1 MTEYKIKATI
11 EASVAK
17 FKRQIDSAVKS
28 VQKYKRT
35 ADKTKDVELNANDK
49 NLQRAVRVAKKTL
62 DSFSNEKAKA
72 KLDAKIEE
80 LQQKVLEASFELNQL
95 DSKEVTPEVKLEKKK
110 LIKDIAET
118 EAKLSELEKKRV
130 NIDVNADNSK
140 FNRVLKVSKA
150 SLEALNRSKA
160 KAIIDVDNGVANSK
174 IKRTKE
180 ELKSIPNKTRSRLDV
195 DTGLSIPTIY
205 AFKKSLDALPN
216 KKTTK
221 VDVDA
226 NGLKKA
232 YAYIIKANDN
242 FQRQMGNLANMFRV
256 FGTVGS
262 NMVGGL
268 LTSSFSILIP
278 VIASVVPVVFALL
291 NAIKVLTGGV
301 LALGGAV
308 AIAGAGFVAFGA
320 MAISAIKMLNDGTL
334 QASSATN
341 EYKKALDGVKSAWT
355 DIIKQNQ
362 SAIFTTL
369 ANGLN
374 TVKTAMQ
381 SLQPFFSGI
390 SRGMEEASQSVL
402 KWAQNSGVA
411 SRFFN
416 MMNTTGVS
424 VFNKLLSAAGGFGDG
439 LVNVF
444 TQLAPLFQWS
454 ADWLDRLGQSF
465 SNWANSAAGENS
477 ITRFIEYTKTN
488 LPIIGNIFKNVFV
501 GINNLMNAFSGS
513 STGIFQSLEQM
524 TAKFREWS
532 EQVGQ
537 SQGFKDFVSYIQ
549 TNGPLIMQLIGNIAR
564 GLVAFATAMAPI
576 ASAVLRVAVAIT
588 GWIANLFEAHPATAQ
603 LVGVIITLVGAFRFL
618 IPIILAVS
626 NFMGGGLIGRIIALV
641 SKFGLL
647 RAGLTILKGAFML
660 LKGPLKIISVIFQLL
675 FGKIGLIR
683 NAITGLVTVF
693 GILGGPITIVI
704 GVIAALI
711 AIFVLLWN
719 KNEGFR
725 NFIINAWNA
734 IKTFMVNVWN
744 VLKAVA
750 SVVWNAILKAI
761 TTAVTNVYNFIMI
774 VWNQIVAYLQGLWNG
789 IIAIATTVW
798 NLLVTII
805 TTVFTTIMT
814 IVMTI
819 WTAIW
824 TFLSTIWNTI
834 ITIATTVWNL
844 LVTVITTVFTTIMTI
859 AMTIWN
865 AIWTFLQTLWNTIVS
880 VATTVWNAITT
891 AISTALQAAW
901 SFISN
906 IWNTIWS
913 FLSGILTTIWNKVVS
928 IFTQVVSTISDK
940 MSQAWNFIVTKGMQ
954 WVSTITS
961 TLINFV
967 NKVVQGFVNVV
978 NKVSQ
983 GMTNAVNKVKSF
995 VDDFVTAGADM
1006 IRGLMRGIGN
1016 MARDLAEKAASVAKG
1031 ALNAAKRALGIHS
1044 PSREFMDVGMYSMLG
1059 FVKGIDN
1066 HSSKVIRN
1074 VSNVADKVV
1083 DAFQPTLNAPDIS
1096 SITGN
1101 LSNLG
1106 GNINAQVQHTHS
1118 IETSPNMKTV
1128 KVELDINN
1136 DALTSIV
1143 NGRNAKRNSEY
1154 YL

>member
-17 FKRQIDSAVKS
+17 FKKQIDSAVKS
-28 VQKYKRT
+28 VQRFKRV
-35 ADKTKDVELNANDK
+35 ADQTKDVELNANDK
-49 NLQRAVRVAKKTL
+49 NLQKTIKVAKKSL
-62 DSFSNEKAKA
+62 DAFSNKQAKA
-72 KLDAKIEE
+72 KLDANIQD
-80 LQQKVLEASFELNQL
+80 LQQKVLESNFELDKLN
-95 DSKEVTPEVKLEKKK
+95 SKEASPEVKLQKQK
-110 LIKDIAET
+110 LTKDITEA

-180 ELKSIPNKTRSRLDV
+180 ELKSIPNKTRSRLEV

-221 VDVDA
+221 VDVDT

-390 SRGMEEASQSVL
+390 ARGMEEASQSVL

-465 SNWANSAAGENS
+465 SNWANSTAGENS

-618 IPIILAVS
+618 IAPILAVMD
-626 NFMGGGLIGRIIALV
+626 FLGPLAARLVALV
-641 SKFGLL
+641 TKFGWAKTGTLVL
-647 RAGLTILKGAFML
+647 SKAMTS
-660 LKGPLKIISVIFQLL
+660 LKGPIKLVTAIFQLL

-750 SVVWNAILKAI
+750 SVVWNAILTAI
-761 TTAVTNVYNFIMI
+761 TTAVSNVYNFIMI
-774 VWNQIVAYLQGLWNG
+774 IWNQIVAYLQGLWNG

-834 ITIATTVWNL
+834 ITIATTIWNL

-865 AIWTFLQTLWNTIVS
+865 AIWTFLQTLWNTIVT

-967 NKVVQGFVNVV
+967 NRVIQGFVNVV

-1118 IETSPNMKTV
+1118 IETSPNMKTI

>member
-17 FKRQIDSAVKS
+17 FKRQIDSAVKA

-35 ADKTKDVELNANDK
+35 ADKTKDVELSANDK
-49 NLQRAVRVAKKTL
+49 KLQKTIKVAKKTL
-62 DSFSNEKAKA
+62 DSFGNEKAKA
-72 KLDAKIEE
+72 KLDAKIED
-80 LQQKVLEASFELNQL
+80 LKQKVLEASFELNQL
-95 DSKEVTPEVKLEKKK
+95 DSKEVTPEVKLEKQK
-110 LIKDIAET
+110 LIKDIIET

-160 KAIIDVDNGVANSK
+160 KAVIDVDNSVANSK

-180 ELKSIPNKTRSRLDV
+180 ELKSIPNKTRSRLNV

-221 VDVDA
+221 VDVDT

-232 YAYIIKANDN
+232 YTYIIKANDN

-465 SNWANSAAGENS
+465 SKWANSAAGENS

-618 IPIILAVS
+618 IAPILAVMD
-626 NFMGGGLIGRIIALV
+626 FLGPLAARLV
-641 SKFGLL
+641 TLVTKFGWAKTGTLVL
-647 RAGLTILKGAFML
+647 SKAMAS
-660 LKGPLKIISVIFQLL
+660 LKGPIKLVTAIFQLL

-734 IKTFMVNVWN
+734 IKTFMVTVWN
-744 VLKAVA
+744 VLKTVA

-834 ITIATTVWNL
+834 ITIATTIWNL

-865 AIWTFLQTLWNTIVS
+865 AIWTFLQTLWNTIVT
-880 VATTVWNAITT
+880 VATKVWNAITT
-891 AISTALQAAW
+891 AISTALQVAW

-913 FLSGILTTIWNKVVS
+913 FLSSILTTIWNKVVS

-967 NKVVQGFVNVV
+967 NRVVQGFVNVV

-995 VDDFVTAGADM
+995 VDDFVSAGADM

-1128 KVELDINN
+1128 KVEFDVNN

>member
-28 VQKYKRT
+28 VQRFKRV
-35 ADKTKDVELNANDK
+35 ADQTKDVELNADDK
-49 NLQRAVRVAKKTL
+49 KLQKTIKVAKKSL
-62 DSFSNEKAKA
+62 DAFSNKKVKA
-72 KLDAKIEE
+72 KLDASIQD
-80 LQQKVLEASFELNQL
+80 LQQKVLESNFELDKLN
-95 DSKEVTPEVKLEKKK
+95 SKEVTPEIKLQKQK
-110 LIKDIAET
+110 LTKDIAEA

-130 NIDVNADNSK
+130 NIDINADNSK

-180 ELKSIPNKTRSRLDV
+180 ELKSIPNKTRSRLHV

-221 VDVDA
+221 VDVDT

-291 NAIKVLTGGV
+291 NAIKVLTGGA

-320 MAISAIKMLNDGTL
+320 MAISAIKMLSDGTL

-524 TAKFREWS
+524 TVKFREWS

-618 IPIILAVS
+618 IAPILAVMD
-626 NFMGGGLIGRIIALV
+626 FLGPLAARLVALV
-641 SKFGLL
+641 TKFGWAKTGTLVL
-647 RAGLTILKGAFML
+647 SKAMTS
-660 LKGPLKIISVIFQLL
+660 LKGPIKLVTAIFQLL

-734 IKTFMVNVWN
+734 IKTFMVTVWN
-744 VLKAVA
+744 VLKTVA

-774 VWNQIVAYLQGLWNG
+774 IWNQIVAYLQGLWNG

-834 ITIATTVWNL
+834 ITIATTIWNL

-865 AIWTFLQTLWNTIVS
+865 AIWTFLQTLWNTIVT
-880 VATTVWNAITT
+880 VATKVWNAITT

-967 NKVVQGFVNVV
+967 NRVVQGFVNVV

-995 VDDFVTAGADM
+995 VDDFVSAGADM

-1128 KVELDINN
+1128 KVEFDVNN

>member
-1 MTEYKIKATI
+1 
-11 EASVAK
+11 
-17 FKRQIDSAVKS
+17 
-28 VQKYKRT
+28 
-35 ADKTKDVELNANDK
+35 
-49 NLQRAVRVAKKTL
+49 
-62 DSFSNEKAKA
+62 
-72 KLDAKIEE
+72 
-80 LQQKVLEASFELNQL
+80 
-95 DSKEVTPEVKLEKKK
+95 
-110 LIKDIAET
+110 
-118 EAKLSELEKKRV
+118 
-130 NIDVNADNSK
+130 
-140 FNRVLKVSKA
+140 
-150 SLEALNRSKA
+150 
-160 KAIIDVDNGVANSK
+160 
-174 IKRTKE
+174 
-180 ELKSIPNKTRSRLDV
+180 
-195 DTGLSIPTIY
+195 
-205 AFKKSLDALPN
+205 
-216 KKTTK
+216 
-221 VDVDA
+221 
-226 NGLKKA
+226 
-232 YAYIIKANDN
+232 
-242 FQRQMGNLANMFRV
+242 
-256 FGTVGS
+256 
-262 NMVGGL
+262 
-268 LTSSFSILIP
+268 
-278 VIASVVPVVFALL
+278 
-291 NAIKVLTGGV
+291 GV

-320 MAISAIKMLNDGTL
+320 MAISAIKMLSDGTL

-402 KWAQNSGVA
+402 KWAENSSVA

-618 IPIILAVS
+618 IAPILAVMD
-626 NFMGGGLIGRIIALV
+626 FLGPLAARLVALV
-641 SKFGLL
+641 TKFGWAKTGTLVL
-647 RAGLTILKGAFML
+647 SKAMTS
-660 LKGPLKIISVIFQLL
+660 LKGPIKLVTAIFQLL

-734 IKTFMVNVWN
+734 IKTFMVTVWN
-744 VLKAVA
+744 VLKTVA

-761 TTAVTNVYNFIMI
+761 TTAVSNVYNFIMI
-774 VWNQIVAYLQGLWNG
+774 IWNQIVAYLQGLWNG

-834 ITIATTVWNL
+834 ITIATTIWNL

-880 VATTVWNAITT
+880 VATAVWNAITT

-967 NKVVQGFVNVV
+967 NRVIQGFVNVV
-978 NKVSQ
+978 NKVSE

-995 VDDFVTAGADM
+995 VDDFVSAGADM

-1101 LSNLG
+1101 LSNLV

>member
-28 VQKYKRT
+28 VQRFKRV
-35 ADKTKDVELNANDK
+35 ADQTKDVELNANDK
-49 NLQRAVRVAKKTL
+49 KLQKTIKVAKKSL
-62 DSFSNEKAKA
+62 DAFSNKNVKA
-72 KLDAKIEE
+72 KLDASIQD
-80 LQQKVLEASFELNQL
+80 LQQKVLESNFELDKLN
-95 DSKEVTPEVKLEKKK
+95 SKEVTPEVKLQKQK

-221 VDVDA
+221 VDVDT

-402 KWAQNSGVA
+402 KWAENSSVA

-618 IPIILAVS
+618 IAPILAVMD
-626 NFMGGGLIGRIIALV
+626 FLGPLAARLVALV
-641 SKFGLL
+641 TKFGWAKTGTLVL
-647 RAGLTILKGAFML
+647 SKAMTS
-660 LKGPLKIISVIFQLL
+660 LKGPIKLVTAIFQLL

-734 IKTFMVNVWN
+734 IKTFMVTVWN
-744 VLKAVA
+744 VLKTVA

-761 TTAVTNVYNFIMI
+761 TTAVSNVYNFIMI
-774 VWNQIVAYLQGLWNG
+774 IWNQIVAYLQGLWNG

-834 ITIATTVWNL
+834 ITIATTIWNL

-880 VATTVWNAITT
+880 VATAVWNAITT

-967 NKVVQGFVNVV
+967 NRVIQGFVNVV
-978 NKVSQ
+978 NKVSE

-995 VDDFVTAGADM
+995 VDDFVSAGADM

-1101 LSNLG
+1101 LSNLV

>member
-28 VQKYKRT
+28 VQRFKRV
-35 ADKTKDVELNANDK
+35 ADQTKDVELNADDK
-49 NLQRAVRVAKKTL
+49 KLQKTIKVAKKSL
-62 DSFSNEKAKA
+62 DAFSNKNVKA
-72 KLDAKIEE
+72 KLDASIQD
-80 LQQKVLEASFELNQL
+80 LQQKILESNFELDKLNSKEAS
-95 DSKEVTPEVKLEKKK
+95 PEVKLQKQK
-110 LIKDIAET
+110 LTKDIAEA
-118 EAKLSELEKKRV
+118 ENKLSELEKKRV

-160 KAIIDVDNGVANSK
+160 KAILDVDNSVANSK

-195 DTGLSIPTIY
+195 DTRLSIPTIY

-221 VDVDA
+221 VDVDT

-341 EYKKALDGVKSAWT
+341 EYKKALDGLKSAWT

-369 ANGLN
+369 ANSLN

-488 LPIIGNIFKNVFV
+488 LPIIGNIFKNVFA

-618 IPIILAVS
+618 IAPILAVMD
-626 NFMGGGLIGRIIALV
+626 FLGPLAARLVALV
-641 SKFGLL
+641 TKFGWAKTGTLVL
-647 RAGLTILKGAFML
+647 SKAMTS
-660 LKGPLKIISVIFQLL
+660 LKGPIKLVTAIFQLL

-734 IKTFMVNVWN
+734 IKTFMVTVWN
-744 VLKAVA
+744 VLKTVA

-761 TTAVTNVYNFIMI
+761 TTVVTNVYNFIMI

-834 ITIATTVWNL
+834 ITIATTIWNL

-865 AIWTFLQTLWNTIVS
+865 AIWTFLQTLWNTIVT
-880 VATTVWNAITT
+880 VATKVWNAITT
-891 AISTALQAAW
+891 TISTALQAAW

-928 IFTQVVSTISDK
+928 IFTQIVSTISDK

-967 NKVVQGFVNVV
+967 NRVVQGFVNVV

-995 VDDFVTAGADM
+995 VDDFVSAGADM

-1128 KVELDINN
+1128 KVEFDVNN

>member
-28 VQKYKRT
+28 VQRFKRV
-35 ADKTKDVELNANDK
+35 ADQTKDVELNADDK
-49 NLQRAVRVAKKTL
+49 KLQKTIKVAKKSL
-62 DSFSNEKAKA
+62 DAFSNKKVKA
-72 KLDAKIEE
+72 KLDASIQD
-80 LQQKVLEASFELNQL
+80 LQQKVLESNFELDKLNT
-95 DSKEVTPEVKLEKKK
+95 KEVTPEIKLQKQK
-110 LIKDIAET
+110 LTKDIAEA

-130 NIDVNADNSK
+130 NIDINADNSK

-221 VDVDA
+221 VDVDT

-320 MAISAIKMLNDGTL
+320 MAISAIKMLSDGTL

-390 SRGMEEASQSVL
+390 SRGMEDASQSVL

-424 VFNKLLSAAGGFGDG
+424 VFNKLLSAAGSFGDG

-477 ITRFIEYTKTN
+477 ITRFIEYTKIN

-532 EQVGQ
+532 EQLGQ

-618 IPIILAVS
+618 IAPILAVMD
-626 NFMGGGLIGRIIALV
+626 FLGPLAARLV
-641 SKFGLL
+641 TLVTKFGWAKTGTLVL
-647 RAGLTILKGAFML
+647 SKAMAS
-660 LKGPLKIISVIFQLL
+660 LKGPIKLVTAIFRLL

-734 IKTFMVNVWN
+734 IKTFMVTVWN
-744 VLKAVA
+744 VLKTVA

-761 TTAVTNVYNFIMI
+761 TTAVSNVYNFIMI
-774 VWNQIVAYLQGLWNG
+774 IWNQIVAYLQGLWNG

-834 ITIATTVWNL
+834 ITIATTIWNL

-865 AIWTFLQTLWNTIVS
+865 AIWTFLQTLWNTIVT
-880 VATTVWNAITT
+880 VATKVWNAITT

-913 FLSGILTTIWNKVVS
+913 FLSSILTTIWNKVVS

-967 NKVVQGFVNVV
+967 NRVVQGFVNVV

-995 VDDFVTAGADM
+995 VDDFVSAGADM

-1128 KVELDINN
+1128 KVEFDVNN

>member
-28 VQKYKRT
+28 VQRFKRV
-35 ADKTKDVELNANDK
+35 ADQTKDVELNANDK
-49 NLQRAVRVAKKTL
+49 KLQKTIKVAKKSL
-62 DSFSNEKAKA
+62 DAFSNKKVKA
-72 KLDAKIEE
+72 KLDASIQD
-80 LQQKVLEASFELNQL
+80 LQQKVLESNFELDKLN
-95 DSKEVTPEVKLEKKK
+95 SKEVTPEIKLQKQK
-110 LIKDIAET
+110 LTKDIAEA

-195 DTGLSIPTIY
+195 DTRLSIPTIY

-221 VDVDA
+221 VDVDT

-362 SAIFTTL
+362 SAIFTAL

-402 KWAQNSGVA
+402 KWAENSSVA

-488 LPIIGNIFKNVFV
+488 LPIIGNIFKNVFA

-618 IPIILAVS
+618 IAPILAVMD
-626 NFMGGGLIGRIIALV
+626 FLGPLAARLVALV
-641 SKFGLL
+641 TKFGWAKTGTLVL
-647 RAGLTILKGAFML
+647 SKAMTS
-660 LKGPLKIISVIFQLL
+660 LKGPIKLVTAIFQLL

-750 SVVWNAILKAI
+750 SVVWNAILTAI
-761 TTAVTNVYNFIMI
+761 TTAVSNVYNFIMI

-824 TFLSTIWNTI
+824 TFL
-834 ITIATTVWNL
+834 
-844 LVTVITTVFTTIMTI
+844 
-859 AMTIWN
+859 
-865 AIWTFLQTLWNTIVS
+865 QTLWNTIVT
-880 VATTVWNAITT
+880 VATKVWNAITT
-891 AISTALQAAW
+891 TISTALQAAW

-967 NKVVQGFVNVV
+967 NRVVQGFVNVV

-995 VDDFVTAGADM
+995 VDDFVSAGADM

-1106 GNINAQVQHTHS
+1106 GNINVQVQHTHS

-1128 KVELDINN
+1128 KVEFDVNN

>member
-17 FKRQIDSAVKS
+17 FKKQIDSAVKS
-28 VQKYKRT
+28 VQKFKRV
-35 ADKTKDVELNANDK
+35 ADQTKDVELNANDK
-49 NLQRAVRVAKKTL
+49 KLQKTIKVAKKSL
-62 DSFSNEKAKA
+62 DAFSNKNVKA
-72 KLDAKIEE
+72 KLDASIQD
-80 LQQKVLEASFELNQL
+80 LQQKVLESNFELDKLN
-95 DSKEVTPEVKLEKKK
+95 SKEVTPEVKLQKQK
-110 LIKDIAET
+110 LTKDIAEA

-140 FNRVLKVSKA
+140 FNRVLKVSKS
-150 SLEALNRSKA
+150 SLEAFNRSKA
-160 KAIIDVDNGVANSK
+160 KAVIDVDNGVANSK

-221 VDVDA
+221 VDVDT

-465 SNWANSAAGENS
+465 SNWANSTAGENS

-488 LPIIGNIFKNVFV
+488 LPIIGNVFKNVFA

-618 IPIILAVS
+618 IAPILAVMD
-626 NFMGGGLIGRIIALV
+626 FLGPLAARLVALV
-641 SKFGLL
+641 TKFGWAKTGTLVL
-647 RAGLTILKGAFML
+647 SKAMTS
-660 LKGPLKIISVIFQLL
+660 LKGPIKLVTAIFQLL

-750 SVVWNAILKAI
+750 SVVWNAILTAI
-761 TTAVTNVYNFIMI
+761 TTAVSNVYNFIMI
-774 VWNQIVAYLQGLWNG
+774 IWNQIVAYLQGLWNG

-834 ITIATTVWNL
+834 ITIATTIWNL

-865 AIWTFLQTLWNTIVS
+865 AIWTFLQTLWNTIVT

>member
-17 FKRQIDSAVKS
+17 FKKQIDSAVKS
-28 VQKYKRT
+28 VQKFKRV
-35 ADKTKDVELNANDK
+35 ADQTKDVELNANDK
-49 NLQRAVRVAKKTL
+49 KLQKTIKVAKKSL
-62 DSFSNEKAKA
+62 DAFSNKKVKA
-72 KLDAKIEE
+72 KLDASIQD
-80 LQQKVLEASFELNQL
+80 LQQKVLESNFELDKLN
-95 DSKEVTPEVKLEKKK
+95 SKEVTPEIKLQKQK
-110 LIKDIAET
+110 LTKDIAEA

-130 NIDVNADNSK
+130 NIDINADNSK

-221 VDVDA
+221 VDVDT

-402 KWAQNSGVA
+402 KWAENSSVA

-618 IPIILAVS
+618 IAPILAVMD
-626 NFMGGGLIGRIIALV
+626 FLGPLAARLVALV
-641 SKFGLL
+641 TRFGWAKTGTLVLSK
-647 RAGLTILKGAFML
+647 AMTS
-660 LKGPLKIISVIFQLL
+660 LKGPIKLVTAIFQLL

-734 IKTFMVNVWN
+734 IKTFMVTVWN
-744 VLKAVA
+744 VLKTVA

-761 TTAVTNVYNFIMI
+761 TTAVSNVYNFIMI
-774 VWNQIVAYLQGLWNG
+774 IWNQIVAYLQGLWNG

-834 ITIATTVWNL
+834 ITIATTIWNL

-865 AIWTFLQTLWNTIVS
+865 AIWTFLQTLWNTIVT
-880 VATTVWNAITT
+880 VATKVWNAITT
-891 AISTALQAAW
+891 TISTALQAAW

-967 NKVVQGFVNVV
+967 NRVIQGFVNVV

-995 VDDFVTAGADM
+995 VDDFVSAGADM

-1059 FVKGIDN
+1059 FVKCIDN

-1128 KVELDINN
+1128 KVEFDVNN

>member
-28 VQKYKRT
+28 VQRFKRV
-35 ADKTKDVELNANDK
+35 ADQTKDVELNANDK
-49 NLQRAVRVAKKTL
+49 KLQKTIKVAKKSL
-62 DSFSNEKAKA
+62 DAFSNKNVKA
-72 KLDAKIEE
+72 KLDASIQD
-80 LQQKVLEASFELNQL
+80 LQQKVLESNFELDKLN
-95 DSKEVTPEVKLEKKK
+95 SKEVTPEVKLQKQK

-180 ELKSIPNKTRSRLDV
+180 ELKSIPNKTRSRLDI

-221 VDVDA
+221 VDVDT

-416 MMNTTGVS
+416 MINTTGVS

-549 TNGPLIMQLIGNIAR
+549 TNGPLIMQLIGNIVR
-564 GLVAFATAMAPI
+564 GLVAFTTAMAPI

-618 IPIILAVS
+618 IAPILAVMD
-626 NFMGGGLIGRIIALV
+626 FLGPLAARLVALV
-641 SKFGLL
+641 TKFGWAKTGTLVL
-647 RAGLTILKGAFML
+647 SKAMTS
-660 LKGPLKIISVIFQLL
+660 LKGPIKLVTAIFQLL

-734 IKTFMVNVWN
+734 IKTFMVTVWN
-744 VLKAVA
+744 VLKTVA

-834 ITIATTVWNL
+834 ITIATTIWNL

-865 AIWTFLQTLWNTIVS
+865 AIWTFLQTLWNTIVT
-880 VATTVWNAITT
+880 VATKVWNAITT

-967 NKVVQGFVNVV
+967 NRVVQGFVNVV

-995 VDDFVTAGADM
+995 VDDFVSAGADM

-1128 KVELDINN
+1128 KVEFDVNN

>member
-17 FKRQIDSAVKS
+17 FKRQIDSAVKA

-35 ADKTKDVELNANDK
+35 ADKTKDVELSANDK
-49 NLQRAVRVAKKTL
+49 KLQKTIKVAKKSL
-62 DSFSNEKAKA
+62 DAFSNKNVKA
-72 KLDAKIEE
+72 KLDASIQD
-80 LQQKVLEASFELNQL
+80 LQQKVLESNFELDKLN
-95 DSKEVTPEVKLEKKK
+95 SKEVTPEIKLQKQK
-110 LIKDIAET
+110 LTKDIAEA

-160 KAIIDVDNGVANSK
+160 KVIIDVDNGVANSK

-221 VDVDA
+221 VDVDT

-334 QASSATN
+334 QATSATN

-362 SAIFTTL
+362 SEIFTSL

-374 TVKTAMQ
+374 TIKTAMQ
-381 SLQPFFSGI
+381 KLEPFFGGI
-390 SRGMEEASQSVL
+390 SKGMEEASQSVL

-411 SRFFN
+411 SRFFD

-465 SNWANSAAGENS
+465 SKWADSASGQNS

-488 LPIIGNIFKNVFV
+488 LPIIGNIFKNVFS

-513 STGIFQSLEQM
+513 STGFFQSLEQM
-524 TAKFREWS
+524 TTKFKEWS
-532 EQVGQ
+532 ESVGQ

-549 TNGPLIMQLIGNIAR
+549 TNGPLIMDLIGNIIR
-564 GLVAFATAMAPI
+564 GLVAFGTAMAPI

-603 LVGVIITLVGAFRFL
+603 LVGSIITLVGAFRFL
-618 IPIILAVS
+618 IAPILAVMD
-626 NFMGGGLIGRIIALV
+626 FLGPLAARLVALV
-641 SKFGLL
+641 TKFGWAKTGTLVL
-647 RAGLTILKGAFML
+647 SKAMTS
-660 LKGPLKIISVIFQLL
+660 LKGPIKLVTAIFQLL

-750 SVVWNAILKAI
+750 SVVWSAILKAI
-761 TTAVTNVYNFIMI
+761 TTAVSNVYNFIMI
-774 VWNQIVAYLQGLWNG
+774 IWNQIVAYLQGLWNG

-834 ITIATTVWNL
+834 ITIATTIWNL

-983 GMTNAVNKVKSF
+983 GMTNAVNKIKSF
-995 VDDFVTAGADM
+995 IGDFVSAGADM
-1006 IRGLMRGIGN
+1006 IRGLIRGIGQ
-1016 MARDLAEKAASVAKG
+1016 MAGQLVDAAKNVAKK
-1031 ALNAAKRALGIHS
+1031 ALDAAKSALGIHS

>member
-17 FKRQIDSAVKS
+17 FKKQIDSAVKS
-28 VQKYKRT
+28 VQKFKRV
-35 ADKTKDVELNANDK
+35 ADQTKDVELNANDK
-49 NLQRAVRVAKKTL
+49 KLQKTIKFAKKSL
-62 DSFSNEKAKA
+62 DAFSNKKVKA
-72 KLDAKIEE
+72 KLDASIQD
-80 LQQKVLEASFELNQL
+80 LQQKVLESNFELDKLN
-95 DSKEVTPEVKLEKKK
+95 SKEVTPEIKLQKQK
-110 LIKDIAET
+110 LTKDIAEA

-130 NIDVNADNSK
+130 NIDINADNSK

-221 VDVDA
+221 VDVDT

-402 KWAQNSGVA
+402 KWAENSSVA

-618 IPIILAVS
+618 IAPILAVMD
-626 NFMGGGLIGRIIALV
+626 FLGPLAARLVALV
-641 SKFGLL
+641 TRFGWAKTGTLVLSK
-647 RAGLTILKGAFML
+647 AMTS
-660 LKGPLKIISVIFQLL
+660 LKGPIKLVTAIFQLL

-734 IKTFMVNVWN
+734 IKTFMVTVWN
-744 VLKAVA
+744 VLKTVA

-761 TTAVTNVYNFIMI
+761 TTAVSNVYNFIMI
-774 VWNQIVAYLQGLWNG
+774 IWNQIVAYLQGLWNG

-834 ITIATTVWNL
+834 ITIATTIWNL

-865 AIWTFLQTLWNTIVS
+865 AIWTFLQTLWNTIVT
-880 VATTVWNAITT
+880 VATKVWNAITT
-891 AISTALQAAW
+891 TISTALQAAW

-967 NKVVQGFVNVV
+967 NRVIQGFVNVV

-995 VDDFVTAGADM
+995 VDDFVSAGADM

-1128 KVELDINN
+1128 KVEFDVNN

>member
-1 MTEYKIKATI
+1 MQR
-11 EASVAK
+11 
-17 FKRQIDSAVKS
+17 FKRV
-28 VQKYKRT
+28 
-35 ADKTKDVELNANDK
+35 ADQTKDVELNADDK
-49 NLQRAVRVAKKTL
+49 KLQKTIKVAKKSL
-62 DSFSNEKAKA
+62 DAFSNKKVKA
-72 KLDAKIEE
+72 KLDASIQD
-80 LQQKVLEASFELNQL
+80 LQQKVLESNFELDKLN
-95 DSKEVTPEVKLEKKK
+95 SKEVTPEIKLQKQK
-110 LIKDIAET
+110 LTKDIAEA

-130 NIDVNADNSK
+130 NIDINADNSK

-160 KAIIDVDNGVANSK
+160 KAILDVDNSVANSK

-195 DTGLSIPTIY
+195 DTRLSIPTIY

-221 VDVDA
+221 VDVDT

-402 KWAQNSGVA
+402 KWAENSSVA

-488 LPIIGNIFKNVFV
+488 LPIIGNIFKNVFA

-618 IPIILAVS
+618 IAPILAVMD
-626 NFMGGGLIGRIIALV
+626 FLGPLAARLVALV
-641 SKFGLL
+641 TKFGWAKTGTLVL
-647 RAGLTILKGAFML
+647 SKAMTS
-660 LKGPLKIISVIFQLL
+660 LKGPIKLVTAIFQLL

-750 SVVWNAILKAI
+750 SVVWNAILTAI
-761 TTAVTNVYNFIMI
+761 TTAVSNVYNFIMI

-834 ITIATTVWNL
+834 ITIATTIWNL

-865 AIWTFLQTLWNTIVS
+865 AIWTFLQTLWNTIVT
-880 VATTVWNAITT
+880 VATKVWNAITT
-891 AISTALQAAW
+891 TISTALQAAW

-967 NKVVQGFVNVV
+967 NRVIQGFVNVV

-995 VDDFVTAGADM
+995 VDDFVSAGADM

-1128 KVELDINN
+1128 KVEFDVNN

>member
-28 VQKYKRT
+28 VQRFKRV
-35 ADKTKDVELNANDK
+35 ADQTKDVELNADDK
-49 NLQRAVRVAKKTL
+49 KLQKTIKVAKKSL
-62 DSFSNEKAKA
+62 DAFSNKKVKA
-72 KLDAKIEE
+72 KLDASIQD
-80 LQQKVLEASFELNQL
+80 LQQKVLESNFELDKLN
-95 DSKEVTPEVKLEKKK
+95 SKEVTPEIKLQKQK
-110 LIKDIAET
+110 LTKDIAEA

-130 NIDVNADNSK
+130 NIDINADNSK

-221 VDVDA
+221 VDVDT

-402 KWAQNSGVA
+402 KWAENSSVA

-424 VFNKLLSAAGGFGDG
+424 VFNKLLSAAGDFGDG

-618 IPIILAVS
+618 IAPILAVMD
-626 NFMGGGLIGRIIALV
+626 FLGPLAARLVALV
-641 SKFGLL
+641 TKFGWAKTGTLVL
-647 RAGLTILKGAFML
+647 SKAMTS
-660 LKGPLKIISVIFQLL
+660 LKGPIKLVTAIFQLL

-734 IKTFMVNVWN
+734 IKTFMVTVWN
-744 VLKAVA
+744 VLKTVA

-761 TTAVTNVYNFIMI
+761 TTAVSNVYNFIMI
-774 VWNQIVAYLQGLWNG
+774 IWNQIVAYLQGLWNG

-834 ITIATTVWNL
+834 ITIATTIWNL

-880 VATTVWNAITT
+880 VATAVWNAITT

-967 NKVVQGFVNVV
+967 NRVIQGFVNVV
-978 NKVSQ
+978 NKVSE

-995 VDDFVTAGADM
+995 VDDFVSAGADM

-1031 ALNAAKRALGIHS
+1031 ALNAAKRTLGIHS

-1101 LSNLG
+1101 LSNLV

>member
-1 MTEYKIKATI
+1 NFELDKLNSK
-11 EASVAK
+11 EAS
-17 FKRQIDSAVKS
+17 
-28 VQKYKRT
+28 
-35 ADKTKDVELNANDK
+35 
-49 NLQRAVRVAKKTL
+49 
-62 DSFSNEKAKA
+62 
-72 KLDAKIEE
+72 
-80 LQQKVLEASFELNQL
+80 
-95 DSKEVTPEVKLEKKK
+95 PEVKLQKQK
-110 LIKDIAET
+110 LTKDIAEA
-118 EAKLSELEKKRV
+118 EVKLSELEKKRIS
-130 NIDVNADNSK
+130 IDVNADNSK

-221 VDVDA
+221 VDVDT

-320 MAISAIKMLNDGTL
+320 MAISAIKMLSDGTL

-390 SRGMEEASQSVL
+390 SRGMEEASQSVF

-618 IPIILAVS
+618 IAPILAVMD
-626 NFMGGGLIGRIIALV
+626 FLGPLAARLVALV
-641 SKFGLL
+641 TKFGWAKTGTLVL
-647 RAGLTILKGAFML
+647 SKAMTS
-660 LKGPLKIISVIFQLL
+660 LKGPIKLVTAIFQLL

-734 IKTFMVNVWN
+734 IKTFMVTVWN
-744 VLKAVA
+744 VLKTVA

-761 TTAVTNVYNFIMI
+761 TTAVSNVYNFIMI
-774 VWNQIVAYLQGLWNG
+774 IWNQIVAYLQGLWNG

-834 ITIATTVWNL
+834 ITIATTIWNL

-865 AIWTFLQTLWNTIVS
+865 AIWTFLQTLWNTIVT
-880 VATTVWNAITT
+880 VATKVWNAITT

-967 NKVVQGFVNVV
+967 NRVIQGFVNVV
-978 NKVSQ
+978 NKVSE

-995 VDDFVTAGADM
+995 VDDFVSAGADM

-1066 HSSKVIRN
+1066 HSSKV
-1074 VSNVADKVV
+1074 
-1083 DAFQPTLNAPDIS
+1083 
-1096 SITGN
+1096 
-1101 LSNLG
+1101 
-1106 GNINAQVQHTHS
+1106 
-1118 IETSPNMKTV
+1118 
-1128 KVELDINN
+1128 
-1136 DALTSIV
+1136 
-1143 NGRNAKRNSEY
+1143 
-1154 YL
+1154 

>member
-28 VQKYKRT
+28 VQRFKRV
-35 ADKTKDVELNANDK
+35 ADQTKDVELNADDK
-49 NLQRAVRVAKKTL
+49 KLQKTIKVAKKSL
-62 DSFSNEKAKA
+62 DAFSNKKVKA
-72 KLDAKIEE
+72 KLDASIQD
-80 LQQKVLEASFELNQL
+80 LQQKVLESNFELDKLN
-95 DSKEVTPEVKLEKKK
+95 SKEVTPEIKLQKQK
-110 LIKDIAET
+110 LTKDIAEA

-130 NIDVNADNSK
+130 NIDINADNSK

-221 VDVDA
+221 VDVDT

-524 TAKFREWS
+524 TVKFREWS

-618 IPIILAVS
+618 IAPILAVMD
-626 NFMGGGLIGRIIALV
+626 FLGPLAARLVALV
-641 SKFGLL
+641 TKFGWAKTGTLVL
-647 RAGLTILKGAFML
+647 SKAMTS
-660 LKGPLKIISVIFQLL
+660 LKGPIKLVTAIFQLL

-734 IKTFMVNVWN
+734 IKTFMVTVWN
-744 VLKAVA
+744 VLKTVA

-774 VWNQIVAYLQGLWNG
+774 IWNQIVAYLQGLWNG

-834 ITIATTVWNL
+834 ITIATTIWNL

-865 AIWTFLQTLWNTIVS
+865 AIWTFLQTLWNTIVT
-880 VATTVWNAITT
+880 VATKVWNAITT

-913 FLSGILTTIWNKVVS
+913 FLSSILTTIWNKVVS

-967 NKVVQGFVNVV
+967 NRVVQGFVNVV

-995 VDDFVTAGADM
+995 VDDFVSAGADM

-1128 KVELDINN
+1128 KVEFDVNN

>member
-1 MTEYKIKATI
+1 
-11 EASVAK
+11 
-17 FKRQIDSAVKS
+17 
-28 VQKYKRT
+28 
-35 ADKTKDVELNANDK
+35 
-49 NLQRAVRVAKKTL
+49 
-62 DSFSNEKAKA
+62 
-72 KLDAKIEE
+72 
-80 LQQKVLEASFELNQL
+80 
-95 DSKEVTPEVKLEKKK
+95 
-110 LIKDIAET
+110 
-118 EAKLSELEKKRV
+118 
-130 NIDVNADNSK
+130 
-140 FNRVLKVSKA
+140 
-150 SLEALNRSKA
+150 
-160 KAIIDVDNGVANSK
+160 
-174 IKRTKE
+174 
-180 ELKSIPNKTRSRLDV
+180 
-195 DTGLSIPTIY
+195 
-205 AFKKSLDALPN
+205 
-216 KKTTK
+216 
-221 VDVDA
+221 
-226 NGLKKA
+226 
-232 YAYIIKANDN
+232 
-242 FQRQMGNLANMFRV
+242 
-256 FGTVGS
+256 
-262 NMVGGL
+262 
-268 LTSSFSILIP
+268 
-278 VIASVVPVVFALL
+278 
-291 NAIKVLTGGV
+291 
-301 LALGGAV
+301 
-308 AIAGAGFVAFGA
+308 
-320 MAISAIKMLNDGTL
+320 
-334 QASSATN
+334 
-341 EYKKALDGVKSAWT
+341 
-355 DIIKQNQ
+355 
-362 SAIFTTL
+362 
-369 ANGLN
+369 
-374 TVKTAMQ
+374 
-381 SLQPFFSGI
+381 
-390 SRGMEEASQSVL
+390 
-402 KWAQNSGVA
+402 
-411 SRFFN
+411 FFN

-618 IPIILAVS
+618 IAPILAVMD
-626 NFMGGGLIGRIIALV
+626 FLGPLAARLVALV
-641 SKFGLL
+641 TKFGWAKTGTLVL
-647 RAGLTILKGAFML
+647 SKAMTS
-660 LKGPLKIISVIFQLL
+660 LKGPIKLVTAIFQLL

-734 IKTFMVNVWN
+734 IKTFMVTVWN
-744 VLKAVA
+744 VLKTVA

-761 TTAVTNVYNFIMI
+761 TTAVSNVYNFIMI
-774 VWNQIVAYLQGLWNG
+774 IWNQIVAYLQGLWNG

-834 ITIATTVWNL
+834 ITIATTIWNL

-880 VATTVWNAITT
+880 VATAVWNAITT

-967 NKVVQGFVNVV
+967 NRVIQGFVNVV
-978 NKVSQ
+978 NKVSE

-995 VDDFVTAGADM
+995 VDDFVSAGADM

-1101 LSNLG
+1101 LSNLV

>member
-28 VQKYKRT
+28 VQRFKRV
-35 ADKTKDVELNANDK
+35 ADQTKDVELNANDK
-49 NLQRAVRVAKKTL
+49 KLQKTIKVAKKSL
-62 DSFSNEKAKA
+62 DAFSNKNVKA
-72 KLDAKIEE
+72 KLDASIQD
-80 LQQKVLEASFELNQL
+80 LQQKILESNFELDKLNSKEAS
-95 DSKEVTPEVKLEKKK
+95 PEVKLQKQK
-110 LIKDIAET
+110 LTKDIAEA
-118 EAKLSELEKKRV
+118 ENKLSELEKKRV

-160 KAIIDVDNGVANSK
+160 KAILDVDNSVANSK

-195 DTGLSIPTIY
+195 DTRLSIPTIY

-221 VDVDA
+221 VDVDT
-226 NGLKKA
+226 NGLKKV

-402 KWAQNSGVA
+402 KWAENSSVA

-488 LPIIGNIFKNVFV
+488 LPIIGNIFKNVFA

-618 IPIILAVS
+618 IAPILAVMD
-626 NFMGGGLIGRIIALV
+626 FLGPLAARLVALV
-641 SKFGLL
+641 TKFGWAKTGTLVL
-647 RAGLTILKGAFML
+647 SKAMTS
-660 LKGPLKIISVIFQLL
+660 LKGPIKLVTAIFQLL

-774 VWNQIVAYLQGLWNG
+774 VWNQIAAYLQGLWNG

-834 ITIATTVWNL
+834 ITIATTIWNL

-865 AIWTFLQTLWNTIVS
+865 AIWTFLQTLWNTIVT
-880 VATTVWNAITT
+880 VATKVWNAITT
-891 AISTALQAAW
+891 TISTALQAAW

-967 NKVVQGFVNVV
+967 NRVVQGFVNVV

-995 VDDFVTAGADM
+995 VDDFVSAGADM

-1128 KVELDINN
+1128 KIEFDVNN

>member
-17 FKRQIDSAVKS
+17 FKKQIDSAVKS
-28 VQKYKRT
+28 VQKFKRV
-35 ADKTKDVELNANDK
+35 ADQTKDVELNADDK
-49 NLQRAVRVAKKTL
+49 KLQKTIKVAKKSL
-62 DSFSNEKAKA
+62 DAFSNKKVKA
-72 KLDAKIEE
+72 KLDASIQD
-80 LQQKVLEASFELNQL
+80 LQQKVLESNFELDKLN
-95 DSKEVTPEVKLEKKK
+95 SKEVTPEIKLQKQK
-110 LIKDIAET
+110 LTKDIAEA

-130 NIDVNADNSK
+130 NIDINADNSK

-160 KAIIDVDNGVANSK
+160 KAILDVDNSVANSK

-195 DTGLSIPTIY
+195 DTRLSIPTIY

-221 VDVDA
+221 VDVDT

-402 KWAQNSGVA
+402 KWAENSSVA

-488 LPIIGNIFKNVFV
+488 LPIIGNIFKNVFA

-618 IPIILAVS
+618 IAPILAVMD
-626 NFMGGGLIGRIIALV
+626 FLGPLAARLVALV
-641 SKFGLL
+641 TKFGWAKTGTLVL
-647 RAGLTILKGAFML
+647 SKAMTS
-660 LKGPLKIISVIFQLL
+660 LKGPIKLVTAIFQLL

-750 SVVWNAILKAI
+750 SVVWNAILTAI
-761 TTAVTNVYNFIMI
+761 TTAVSNVYNFIMI

-834 ITIATTVWNL
+834 ITIATTIWNL

-865 AIWTFLQTLWNTIVS
+865 AIWTFLQTLWNTIVT
-880 VATTVWNAITT
+880 VATKVWNAITT
-891 AISTALQAAW
+891 TISTALQAAW

-967 NKVVQGFVNVV
+967 NRVIQGFVNVV

-995 VDDFVTAGADM
+995 VDDFVSAGADM

-1128 KVELDINN
+1128 KVEFDVNN

>member
-28 VQKYKRT
+28 VQRFKRV
-35 ADKTKDVELNANDK
+35 ADQTKDVELNADDK
-49 NLQRAVRVAKKTL
+49 KLQKTIKVAKKSL
-62 DSFSNEKAKA
+62 DAFSNKKVKA
-72 KLDAKIEE
+72 KLDASIQD
-80 LQQKVLEASFELNQL
+80 LQQKVLESNFELDKLN
-95 DSKEVTPEVKLEKKK
+95 SKEVTPEIKLQKQK
-110 LIKDIAET
+110 LTKDIAEA

-130 NIDVNADNSK
+130 NIDINADNSK

-160 KAIIDVDNGVANSK
+160 KAILDVDNSVANSK

-195 DTGLSIPTIY
+195 DTRLSIPTIY

-221 VDVDA
+221 VDVDT

-320 MAISAIKMLNDGTL
+320 MAISAIKMLSDGTL

-488 LPIIGNIFKNVFV
+488 LPIIGNIFKNVFA

-618 IPIILAVS
+618 IAPILAVMD
-626 NFMGGGLIGRIIALV
+626 FLGPLAARLVALV
-641 SKFGLL
+641 TKFGWAKTGTLVL
-647 RAGLTILKGAFML
+647 SKAMTS
-660 LKGPLKIISVIFQLL
+660 LKGPIKLVTAIFQLL

-750 SVVWNAILKAI
+750 SVVWNAILTAI
-761 TTAVTNVYNFIMI
+761 TTAVSNVYNFIMI

-824 TFLSTIWNTI
+824 TFL
-834 ITIATTVWNL
+834 
-844 LVTVITTVFTTIMTI
+844 
-859 AMTIWN
+859 
-865 AIWTFLQTLWNTIVS
+865 QTLWNTIVT
-880 VATTVWNAITT
+880 VATKVWNAITT

-967 NKVVQGFVNVV
+967 NRVIQGFVNVV

-983 GMTNAVNKVKSF
+983 GMTNAVNKIKSF
-995 VDDFVTAGADM
+995 IGDFVSAGADM
-1006 IRGLMRGIGN
+1006 IRGLIRGIGQ
-1016 MARDLAEKAASVAKG
+1016 MAGQLVDAAKNVAKK
-1031 ALNAAKRALGIHS
+1031 ALDAAKSALGIHS

-1128 KVELDINN
+1128 KVEFDVNN

>member
-28 VQKYKRT
+28 VQRFKRV
-35 ADKTKDVELNANDK
+35 ADQTKDVELNANDK
-49 NLQRAVRVAKKTL
+49 KLQKTIKVAKKSL
-62 DSFSNEKAKA
+62 DAFSNKNVKA
-72 KLDAKIEE
+72 KLDASIQD
-80 LQQKVLEASFELNQL
+80 LQQKVLESNFELDKLN
-95 DSKEVTPEVKLEKKK
+95 SKEVTPEVKLQKQK

-160 KAIIDVDNGVANSK
+160 KAIIDVDNGVVNSK

-221 VDVDA
+221 VDVDT

-402 KWAQNSGVA
+402 KWAENSSVA

-488 LPIIGNIFKNVFV
+488 LPIIGNIFKNVFA
-501 GINNLMNAFSGS
+501 GINNLMNAFSES

-618 IPIILAVS
+618 IAPILAVMD
-626 NFMGGGLIGRIIALV
+626 FLGPLAARLVALV
-641 SKFGLL
+641 TKFGWAKTGTLVL
-647 RAGLTILKGAFML
+647 SKAMTS
-660 LKGPLKIISVIFQLL
+660 LKGPIKLVTAIFQLL

-750 SVVWNAILKAI
+750 SVVWNAILTAI
-761 TTAVTNVYNFIMI
+761 TTAVSNVYNFIMI

-834 ITIATTVWNL
+834 ITIATTIWNL

-865 AIWTFLQTLWNTIVS
+865 AIWTFLQTLWNTIVT
-880 VATTVWNAITT
+880 VATKVWNAITT
-891 AISTALQAAW
+891 TISTALQAAW

-967 NKVVQGFVNVV
+967 NRVVQGFVNVV

-995 VDDFVTAGADM
+995 VDDFVSAGADM

-1128 KVELDINN
+1128 KVEFDVNN

>member
-28 VQKYKRT
+28 VQRFKRV
-35 ADKTKDVELNANDK
+35 ADQTKDVELNADDK
-49 NLQRAVRVAKKTL
+49 KLQKTIKVAKKSL
-62 DSFSNEKAKA
+62 DAFSNKKVKA
-72 KLDAKIEE
+72 KLDASIQD
-80 LQQKVLEASFELNQL
+80 LQQKVLESNFELDKLN
-95 DSKEVTPEVKLEKKK
+95 SKEVTPEIKLQKQK
-110 LIKDIAET
+110 LTKDIAEA

-130 NIDVNADNSK
+130 NIDINADNSK

-221 VDVDA
+221 VDVDT

-320 MAISAIKMLNDGTL
+320 MAISAIKMLSDGTL

-341 EYKKALDGVKSAWT
+341 EYKKVLDGVKSAWT

-477 ITRFIEYTKTN
+477 ITHFIEYTKTN
-488 LPIIGNIFKNVFV
+488 LPIIGNIFKNVFA

-603 LVGVIITLVGAFRFL
+603 LVGIIITLVGAFRFL
-618 IPIILAVS
+618 IAPILAVMD
-626 NFMGGGLIGRIIALV
+626 FLGPLAARLVALV
-641 SKFGLL
+641 SRFGWVKTGALL
-647 RAGLTILKGAFML
+647 LSRAMTL
-660 LKGPLKIISVIFQLL
+660 LKGPIKLVTAIFQLL

-734 IKTFMVNVWN
+734 IKTFMVTVWN
-744 VLKAVA
+744 VLKTVA

-761 TTAVTNVYNFIMI
+761 TTAVSNVYNFIMI
-774 VWNQIVAYLQGLWNG
+774 IWNQIVAYLQGLWNG

-834 ITIATTVWNL
+834 ITIATTIWNL

-865 AIWTFLQTLWNTIVS
+865 AIWTFLQTLWNTIVT
-880 VATTVWNAITT
+880 VATKVWNAITT
-891 AISTALQAAW
+891 TISTALQAAW

-967 NKVVQGFVNVV
+967 NRVVQGFVNVV

-995 VDDFVTAGADM
+995 VDDFVSAGADM

-1128 KVELDINN
+1128 KVEFDVNN

>member
-28 VQKYKRT
+28 VQRFKRV
-35 ADKTKDVELNANDK
+35 ADQTKDVELNADDK
-49 NLQRAVRVAKKTL
+49 KLQKTIKVAKKSL
-62 DSFSNEKAKA
+62 DAFSNKKVKA
-72 KLDAKIEE
+72 KLDASIQD
-80 LQQKVLEASFELNQL
+80 LQQKVLESNFELDKLN
-95 DSKEVTPEVKLEKKK
+95 SKEVTPEIKLQKQK
-110 LIKDIAET
+110 LTKDIAEA

-130 NIDVNADNSK
+130 NIDINADNSK

-160 KAIIDVDNGVANSK
+160 KAILDVDNSVANSK

-195 DTGLSIPTIY
+195 DTRLSIPTIY

-221 VDVDA
+221 VDVDT

-320 MAISAIKMLNDGTL
+320 MAISAIKILSDGTL

-488 LPIIGNIFKNVFV
+488 LPIIGNIFKNVFA

-618 IPIILAVS
+618 IAPILAVMD
-626 NFMGGGLIGRIIALV
+626 FLGPLAARLVALV
-641 SKFGLL
+641 TKFGWAKTGTLVL
-647 RAGLTILKGAFML
+647 SKAMTS
-660 LKGPLKIISVIFQLL
+660 LKGPIKLVTAIFQLL

-734 IKTFMVNVWN
+734 IKTFMVTVWN
-744 VLKAVA
+744 VLKTVA

-761 TTAVTNVYNFIMI
+761 TTAVSNVYNFIMI
-774 VWNQIVAYLQGLWNG
+774 IWNQIVAYLQGLWNG

-834 ITIATTVWNL
+834 ITIATTIWNL

-865 AIWTFLQTLWNTIVS
+865 AIWTFLQTLWNTIVT
-880 VATTVWNAITT
+880 VATKVWNAITT
-891 AISTALQAAW
+891 TISTALQAAW

-967 NKVVQGFVNVV
+967 NRVIQGFVNVV

-995 VDDFVTAGADM
+995 VDDFVSAGADM

-1128 KVELDINN
+1128 KVEFDVNN

>member
-17 FKRQIDSAVKS
+17 FKKQIDSAVKS
-28 VQKYKRT
+28 VQRFKRV
-35 ADKTKDVELNANDK
+35 ADQTKDVELNANDK
-49 NLQRAVRVAKKTL
+49 NLQKTIKVAKKSL
-62 DSFSNEKAKA
+62 DAFSNKQAKA
-72 KLDAKIEE
+72 KLDANIQD
-80 LQQKVLEASFELNQL
+80 LQQKVLESNFELDKLN
-95 DSKEVTPEVKLEKKK
+95 SKEVTPEVKLQKQK
-110 LIKDIAET
+110 LTKDIAEA

-140 FNRVLKVSKA
+140 FNRVLKVSKT
-150 SLEALNRSKA
+150 SLEAFNRSKA

-180 ELKSIPNKTRSRLDV
+180 ELKSIPNKTRSRLNV

-221 VDVDA
+221 VDVDT
-226 NGLKKA
+226 NRLKKA

-390 SRGMEEASQSVL
+390 SRRMEEASQSVL

-501 GINNLMNAFSGS
+501 GISNLMSAFSGS

-618 IPIILAVS
+618 IAPILAVMD
-626 NFMGGGLIGRIIALV
+626 FLGPLAARLVALV
-641 SKFGLL
+641 TKFGWAKTGTLVL
-647 RAGLTILKGAFML
+647 SKAMTS
-660 LKGPLKIISVIFQLL
+660 LKGPIKLVTAIFQLL

-744 VLKAVA
+744 VLKTAA

-761 TTAVTNVYNFIMI
+761 TTAVSNVYNFIMI
-774 VWNQIVAYLQGLWNG
+774 IWNQIVAYLQGLWNG

-834 ITIATTVWNL
+834 ITIATTIWNL

-967 NKVVQGFVNVV
+967 NRVIQGFVNVV

-983 GMTNAVNKVKSF
+983 GMTNAVNKIKSF
-995 VDDFVTAGADM
+995 IGDFVSAGADM
-1006 IRGLMRGIGN
+1006 IRGLIRGIGQ
-1016 MARDLAEKAASVAKG
+1016 MAGELMDAAKNVAKR
-1031 ALNAAKRALGIHS
+1031 ALDAAKSALGIHS

-1083 DAFQPTLNAPDIS
+1083 DAFQPTLNTPDIS
-1096 SITGN
+1096 SITRN

-1106 GNINAQVQHTHS
+1106 GNINTQVQHTHS

-1128 KVELDINN
+1128 KVEFDVNN

>member
-28 VQKYKRT
+28 VQRFKRV
-35 ADKTKDVELNANDK
+35 ADQTKDVELNANDK
-49 NLQRAVRVAKKTL
+49 KLQKTIKVAKKSL
-62 DSFSNEKAKA
+62 DAFSNKNVKA
-72 KLDAKIEE
+72 KLDASIQD
-80 LQQKVLEASFELNQL
+80 LQQKVLESNFELDKLN
-95 DSKEVTPEVKLEKKK
+95 SKEVTPEVKLQKQK

-160 KAIIDVDNGVANSK
+160 KAIIDVDNGVVNSK

-221 VDVDA
+221 VDVDT

-402 KWAQNSGVA
+402 KWAENSSVA

-488 LPIIGNIFKNVFV
+488 LPIIGNIFKNVFA

-618 IPIILAVS
+618 IAPILAVMD
-626 NFMGGGLIGRIIALV
+626 FLGPLAARLVALV
-641 SKFGLL
+641 TKFGWAKTGTLVL
-647 RAGLTILKGAFML
+647 SKAMTS
-660 LKGPLKIISVIFQLL
+660 LKGPIKLVTAIFQLL

-683 NAITGLVTVF
+683 NAITGQVTVF

-750 SVVWNAILKAI
+750 SVVWNAILTAI
-761 TTAVTNVYNFIMI
+761 TTAVSNVYNFIMI

-834 ITIATTVWNL
+834 ITIATTIWNL

-865 AIWTFLQTLWNTIVS
+865 AIWTFLQTLWNTIVT
-880 VATTVWNAITT
+880 VATKVWNAITT
-891 AISTALQAAW
+891 TISTALQAAW

-967 NKVVQGFVNVV
+967 NRVVQGFVNVV

-995 VDDFVTAGADM
+995 VDDFVSAGADM

-1128 KVELDINN
+1128 KVEFDVNN

>member
-28 VQKYKRT
+28 VQRFKRV
-35 ADKTKDVELNANDK
+35 ADQTKDVELNANDK
-49 NLQRAVRVAKKTL
+49 KLQKTIKVAKKSL
-62 DSFSNEKAKA
+62 DAFSNKNVKA
-72 KLDAKIEE
+72 KLDASIQD
-80 LQQKVLEASFELNQL
+80 LQQKVLESNFELDKLN
-95 DSKEVTPEVKLEKKK
+95 SKEVTPEVKLQKQK

-160 KAIIDVDNGVANSK
+160 KAIIDVDNGVVNSK

-221 VDVDA
+221 VDVDT

-618 IPIILAVS
+618 IAPILAVMD
-626 NFMGGGLIGRIIALV
+626 FLGPLAARLVALV
-641 SKFGLL
+641 TKFGWAKTGTLVL
-647 RAGLTILKGAFML
+647 SKAMTS
-660 LKGPLKIISVIFQLL
+660 LKGPIKLVTAIFQLL

-734 IKTFMVNVWN
+734 IKTFMVTVWN
-744 VLKAVA
+744 VLKTVA

-774 VWNQIVAYLQGLWNG
+774 IWNQIVAYLQGLWNG

-814 IVMTI
+814 MVMTI

-834 ITIATTVWNL
+834 ITIATTIWNL

-865 AIWTFLQTLWNTIVS
+865 AIWTFLQTLWNTIVT
-880 VATTVWNAITT
+880 VATKVWNAITT

-967 NKVVQGFVNVV
+967 NRVIQGFVNVV

-995 VDDFVTAGADM
+995 VDDFVSAGADM

-1128 KVELDINN
+1128 KVEFDVNN

>member
-17 FKRQIDSAVKS
+17 FKRQIDSAVKA

-35 ADKTKDVELNANDK
+35 ADKTKDVELSANDK
-49 NLQRAVRVAKKTL
+49 KLQKTIKVAKKSL
-62 DSFSNEKAKA
+62 DAFSNKKVKA
-72 KLDAKIEE
+72 KLDAKIED
-80 LQQKVLEASFELNQL
+80 LQQKALEASFELNQL
-95 DSKEVTPEVKLEKKK
+95 DSKEVTPEVKLQKQK

-221 VDVDA
+221 VDVDT

-402 KWAQNSGVA
+402 KWAENSSVA

-488 LPIIGNIFKNVFV
+488 LPIIGNIFKNVFA

-618 IPIILAVS
+618 IAPILAVMD
-626 NFMGGGLIGRIIALV
+626 FLGPLAARLVALV
-641 SKFGLL
+641 TKFGWAKTGTLVL
-647 RAGLTILKGAFML
+647 SKAMTS
-660 LKGPLKIISVIFQLL
+660 LKGPIKLVTAIFQLL

-750 SVVWNAILKAI
+750 SVVWNAILTAI
-761 TTAVTNVYNFIMI
+761 TTAVSNVYNFIMI

-834 ITIATTVWNL
+834 ITIATTIWNL

-865 AIWTFLQTLWNTIVS
+865 AIWTFLQTLWNTIVT
-880 VATTVWNAITT
+880 VATKVWNAITT

-967 NKVVQGFVNVV
+967 NRVVQGFVNVV

-995 VDDFVTAGADM
+995 VDDFVSAGADM

-1128 KVELDINN
+1128 KVEFDVNN

>member
-28 VQKYKRT
+28 VQRFKRV
-35 ADKTKDVELNANDK
+35 ADQTKDVELNADDK
-49 NLQRAVRVAKKTL
+49 KLQKTIKVAKKSL
-62 DSFSNEKAKA
+62 DAFSNKKVKA
-72 KLDAKIEE
+72 KLDASIQD
-80 LQQKVLEASFELNQL
+80 LQQKVLESNFELDKLN
-95 DSKEVTPEVKLEKKK
+95 SKEVTPEIKLQKQK
-110 LIKDIAET
+110 LTKDIAEA

-130 NIDVNADNSK
+130 NIDINADNSK

-180 ELKSIPNKTRSRLDV
+180 ELKSIPNKTRSRLHV

-221 VDVDA
+221 VDVDT

-465 SNWANSAAGENS
+465 SKWANSAAGENS

-618 IPIILAVS
+618 IAPILAVMD
-626 NFMGGGLIGRIIALV
+626 FLGPLAARLV
-641 SKFGLL
+641 TLVTKFGWAKTGTLVL
-647 RAGLTILKGAFML
+647 SKAMAS
-660 LKGPLKIISVIFQLL
+660 LKGPIKLVTAIFQLL

-734 IKTFMVNVWN
+734 IKTFMVTVWN
-744 VLKAVA
+744 VLKTLA

-834 ITIATTVWNL
+834 ITIATTIWNL

-865 AIWTFLQTLWNTIVS
+865 AIWTFLQTLWNTIVT
-880 VATTVWNAITT
+880 VATKVWNAITT

-913 FLSGILTTIWNKVVS
+913 FLSSILTTIWNKVVS

-967 NKVVQGFVNVV
+967 NRVVQGFVNVV

-995 VDDFVTAGADM
+995 VDDFVSAGADM

-1031 ALNAAKRALGIHS
+1031 ALNAAKRAL
-1044 PSREFMDVGMYSMLG
+1044 
-1059 FVKGIDN
+1059 
-1066 HSSKVIRN
+1066 
-1074 VSNVADKVV
+1074 
-1083 DAFQPTLNAPDIS
+1083 
-1096 SITGN
+1096 
-1101 LSNLG
+1101 
-1106 GNINAQVQHTHS
+1106 
-1118 IETSPNMKTV
+1118 
-1128 KVELDINN
+1128 
-1136 DALTSIV
+1136 
-1143 NGRNAKRNSEY
+1143 
-1154 YL
+1154 

>member
-17 FKRQIDSAVKS
+17 FKKQIDSAVKS
-28 VQKYKRT
+28 VQKFKRV
-35 ADKTKDVELNANDK
+35 ADQTKDVELNANDK
-49 NLQRAVRVAKKTL
+49 KLQKTIKVAKKSL
-62 DSFSNEKAKA
+62 DAFSNKKVKA
-72 KLDAKIEE
+72 KLDASIQD
-80 LQQKVLEASFELNQL
+80 LQQKVLESNFELDKLN
-95 DSKEVTPEVKLEKKK
+95 SKEVTPEIKLQKQK
-110 LIKDIAET
+110 LTKDIAEA

-130 NIDVNADNSK
+130 NIDINADNSK

-221 VDVDA
+221 VDVDT

-402 KWAQNSGVA
+402 KWAENSSVA

-618 IPIILAVS
+618 IAPILAVMD
-626 NFMGGGLIGRIIALV
+626 FLGPLAARLVALV
-641 SKFGLL
+641 TRFGWAKTGTLVLSK
-647 RAGLTILKGAFML
+647 AMTS
-660 LKGPLKIISVIFQLL
+660 LKGPIKLVTAIFQLL

-734 IKTFMVNVWN
+734 IKTFMVTVWN
-744 VLKAVA
+744 VLKTVA

-761 TTAVTNVYNFIMI
+761 TTAVSNVYNFIMI
-774 VWNQIVAYLQGLWNG
+774 IWNQIVAYLQGLWNG

-834 ITIATTVWNL
+834 ITIATTIWNL

-865 AIWTFLQTLWNTIVS
+865 AIWTFLQTLWNTIVT
-880 VATTVWNAITT
+880 VATKVWNAITT
-891 AISTALQAAW
+891 TISTALQAAW

-906 IWNTIWS
+906 IWNTIWI

-967 NKVVQGFVNVV
+967 NRVIQGFVNVV

-995 VDDFVTAGADM
+995 VDDFVSAGADM

-1128 KVELDINN
+1128 KVEFDVNN

>member
-17 FKRQIDSAVKS
+17 FKRQIDSAVKA

-35 ADKTKDVELNANDK
+35 ADKTKDVELSANDK
-49 NLQRAVRVAKKTL
+49 KLQKTIKVAKKSL
-62 DSFSNEKAKA
+62 DAFSNKKVKA
-72 KLDAKIEE
+72 KLDAKIED
-80 LQQKVLEASFELNQL
+80 LQQKALEASFELNQL
-95 DSKEVTPEVKLEKKK
+95 DSKEVTPEVKLQKQK
-110 LIKDIAET
+110 LTKDIAEA

-160 KAIIDVDNGVANSK
+160 KAILDVDNSVANSK

-195 DTGLSIPTIY
+195 DTRLSIPTIY

-221 VDVDA
+221 VDVDT

-278 VIASVVPVVFALL
+278 VIASVVPVVFTLL

-334 QASSATN
+334 QASSATD

-618 IPIILAVS
+618 IAPILAVMD
-626 NFMGGGLIGRIIALV
+626 FLGPLAARLVALV
-641 SKFGLL
+641 TKFGWAKTGTLVL
-647 RAGLTILKGAFML
+647 SKAMTS
-660 LKGPLKIISVIFQLL
+660 LKGPIKLVTAIFQLL

-734 IKTFMVNVWN
+734 IKTFMVTVWN
-744 VLKAVA
+744 VLKTVA

-834 ITIATTVWNL
+834 ITIATTIWNL

-859 AMTIWN
+859 AITIWN
-865 AIWTFLQTLWNTIVS
+865 AIWTFLQTLWNTIVT
-880 VATTVWNAITT
+880 VATKVWNAITT

-940 MSQAWNFIVTKGMQ
+940 MSQAWNSIVTKGMQ

-967 NKVVQGFVNVV
+967 NRVVQGFVNVV

-995 VDDFVTAGADM
+995 VDDFVSAGADM

-1128 KVELDINN
+1128 KVEFDVNN

>member
-17 FKRQIDSAVKS
+17 FKKQIDSAVKS
-28 VQKYKRT
+28 VQKFKRV
-35 ADKTKDVELNANDK
+35 ADQSKDVELNANDK
-49 NLQRAVRVAKKTL
+49 KLQKTIKVAKKSL
-62 DSFSNEKAKA
+62 DAFSNKKVKA
-72 KLDAKIEE
+72 KLDASIQD
-80 LQQKVLEASFELNQL
+80 LQQKVLESNFELDKLN
-95 DSKEVTPEVKLEKKK
+95 SKEVTPEIKLQKQK
-110 LIKDIAET
+110 LTKDIAEA

-130 NIDVNADNSK
+130 NIDINADNSK

-221 VDVDA
+221 VDVDT

-402 KWAQNSGVA
+402 KWAENSSVA

-618 IPIILAVS
+618 IAPILAVMD
-626 NFMGGGLIGRIIALV
+626 FLGPLAARLVALV
-641 SKFGLL
+641 TRFGWAKTGTLVLSK
-647 RAGLTILKGAFML
+647 AMTS
-660 LKGPLKIISVIFQLL
+660 LKGPIKLVTAIFQLL

-734 IKTFMVNVWN
+734 IKTFMVTVWN
-744 VLKAVA
+744 VLKTVA

-761 TTAVTNVYNFIMI
+761 TTAVSNVYNFIMI
-774 VWNQIVAYLQGLWNG
+774 IWNQIVAYLQGLWNG

-834 ITIATTVWNL
+834 ITIATTIWNL

-865 AIWTFLQTLWNTIVS
+865 AIWTFLQTLWNTIVT
-880 VATTVWNAITT
+880 VATKVWNAITT
-891 AISTALQAAW
+891 TISTALQAAW

-967 NKVVQGFVNVV
+967 NRVIQGFVNVV

-995 VDDFVTAGADM
+995 VDDFVSAGADM

-1128 KVELDINN
+1128 KVEFDVNN

>member
-28 VQKYKRT
+28 VQRFKRV
-35 ADKTKDVELNANDK
+35 ADQTKDVELNANDK
-49 NLQRAVRVAKKTL
+49 KLQKTIKVAKKSL
-62 DSFSNEKAKA
+62 DAFSNKNVKA
-72 KLDAKIEE
+72 KLDASIQD
-80 LQQKVLEASFELNQL
+80 LQQKVLESNFELDKLN
-95 DSKEVTPEVKLEKKK
+95 SKEVTPEVKLQKQK

-221 VDVDA
+221 VDVDT

-402 KWAQNSGVA
+402 KWAENSSVA

-488 LPIIGNIFKNVFV
+488 LPIIGNIFKNVFA

-618 IPIILAVS
+618 IAPILAVMD
-626 NFMGGGLIGRIIALV
+626 FLGPLAARLV
-641 SKFGLL
+641 TLVTKFGWAKTGTLVL
-647 RAGLTILKGAFML
+647 SKAMAS
-660 LKGPLKIISVIFQLL
+660 LKGPIKLVTAIFQLL

-734 IKTFMVNVWN
+734 IKTFMVTVWN
-744 VLKAVA
+744 VLKTVA

-834 ITIATTVWNL
+834 ITIATTIWNL

-859 AMTIWN
+859 AMTI
-865 AIWTFLQTLWNTIVS
+865 
-880 VATTVWNAITT
+880 WNAITT

-913 FLSGILTTIWNKVVS
+913 FLSSILTTIWNKVVS

-967 NKVVQGFVNVV
+967 NRVIQGFVNVV

-983 GMTNAVNKVKSF
+983 GMTNAVNKIKSF
-995 VDDFVTAGADM
+995 IGDFVSAGADM
-1006 IRGLMRGIGN
+1006 IRGLIRGIGQ
-1016 MARDLAEKAASVAKG
+1016 MAGQLVDAAKNVAKK
-1031 ALNAAKRALGIHS
+1031 ALDAAKSALGIHS

-1128 KVELDINN
+1128 KVEFDVNN

>member
-17 FKRQIDSAVKS
+17 FKKQIDSAVKS
-28 VQKYKRT
+28 VQRFKRV
-35 ADKTKDVELNANDK
+35 ADQTKDVELNANDK
-49 NLQRAVRVAKKTL
+49 NLQKTIKVAKKSL
-62 DSFSNEKAKA
+62 DAFSNKQAKA
-72 KLDAKIEE
+72 KLDANIQD
-80 LQQKVLEASFELNQL
+80 LQQKVLESNFELDKLN
-95 DSKEVTPEVKLEKKK
+95 SKEASPEVKLQKQK
-110 LIKDIAET
+110 LTKDIAEA

-140 FNRVLKVSKA
+140 FNRVLKVSKS
-150 SLEALNRSKA
+150 SLEAFNRSKA

-221 VDVDA
+221 VDVDT

-465 SNWANSAAGENS
+465 SNWANSTAGENS

-488 LPIIGNIFKNVFV
+488 LPIIVIFLKMF
-501 GINNLMNAFSGS
+501 
-513 STGIFQSLEQM
+513 SLE
-524 TAKFREWS
+524 
-532 EQVGQ
+532 
-537 SQGFKDFVSYIQ
+537 
-549 TNGPLIMQLIGNIAR
+549 
-564 GLVAFATAMAPI
+564 
-576 ASAVLRVAVAIT
+576 
-588 GWIANLFEAHPATAQ
+588 
-603 LVGVIITLVGAFRFL
+603 
-618 IPIILAVS
+618 
-626 NFMGGGLIGRIIALV
+626 
-641 SKFGLL
+641 
-647 RAGLTILKGAFML
+647 LTI
-660 LKGPLKIISVIFQLL
+660 
-675 FGKIGLIR
+675 
-683 NAITGLVTVF
+683 
-693 GILGGPITIVI
+693 
-704 GVIAALI
+704 
-711 AIFVLLWN
+711 
-719 KNEGFR
+719 
-725 NFIINAWNA
+725 
-734 IKTFMVNVWN
+734 
-744 VLKAVA
+744 
-750 SVVWNAILKAI
+750 
-761 TTAVTNVYNFIMI
+761 
-774 VWNQIVAYLQGLWNG
+774 
-789 IIAIATTVW
+789 
-798 NLLVTII
+798 
-805 TTVFTTIMT
+805 
-814 IVMTI
+814 
-819 WTAIW
+819 
-824 TFLSTIWNTI
+824 
-834 ITIATTVWNL
+834 
-844 LVTVITTVFTTIMTI
+844 
-859 AMTIWN
+859 
-865 AIWTFLQTLWNTIVS
+865 
-880 VATTVWNAITT
+880 
-891 AISTALQAAW
+891 
-901 SFISN
+901 
-906 IWNTIWS
+906 
-913 FLSGILTTIWNKVVS
+913 
-928 IFTQVVSTISDK
+928 
-940 MSQAWNFIVTKGMQ
+940 
-954 WVSTITS
+954 
-961 TLINFV
+961 
-967 NKVVQGFVNVV
+967 
-978 NKVSQ
+978 
-983 GMTNAVNKVKSF
+983 
-995 VDDFVTAGADM
+995 
-1006 IRGLMRGIGN
+1006 
-1016 MARDLAEKAASVAKG
+1016 
-1031 ALNAAKRALGIHS
+1031 
-1044 PSREFMDVGMYSMLG
+1044 
-1059 FVKGIDN
+1059 
-1066 HSSKVIRN
+1066 
-1074 VSNVADKVV
+1074 
-1083 DAFQPTLNAPDIS
+1083 
-1096 SITGN
+1096 
-1101 LSNLG
+1101 
-1106 GNINAQVQHTHS
+1106 
-1118 IETSPNMKTV
+1118 
-1128 KVELDINN
+1128 
-1136 DALTSIV
+1136 
-1143 NGRNAKRNSEY
+1143 
-1154 YL
+1154 

>member
-1 MTEYKIKATI
+1 
-11 EASVAK
+11 
-17 FKRQIDSAVKS
+17 
-28 VQKYKRT
+28 
-35 ADKTKDVELNANDK
+35 NK
-49 NLQRAVRVAKKTL
+49 NV
-62 DSFSNEKAKA
+62 KA
-72 KLDAKIEE
+72 KLDASIQD
-80 LQQKVLEASFELNQL
+80 LQQKVLESNFELDKLN
-95 DSKEVTPEVKLEKKK
+95 SKEVTPEVKLQKQK

-216 KKTTK
+216 KKITK
-221 VDVDA
+221 VDVDT

-402 KWAQNSGVA
+402 KWAENSSVA

-618 IPIILAVS
+618 IAPILAVMD
-626 NFMGGGLIGRIIALV
+626 FLGPLAARLVALV
-641 SKFGLL
+641 TKFGWAKTGTLVL
-647 RAGLTILKGAFML
+647 SKAMTS
-660 LKGPLKIISVIFQLL
+660 LKGPIKLVTAIFQLL

-734 IKTFMVNVWN
+734 IKTFMVTVWN
-744 VLKAVA
+744 VLKTVA

-761 TTAVTNVYNFIMI
+761 TTAVSNVYNFIMI
-774 VWNQIVAYLQGLWNG
+774 IWNQIVAYLQGLWNG

-834 ITIATTVWNL
+834 ITIATTIWNL

-880 VATTVWNAITT
+880 VATAVWNAITT

-967 NKVVQGFVNVV
+967 NRVIQGFVNVV
-978 NKVSQ
+978 NKVSE

-995 VDDFVTAGADM
+995 VDDFVSAGADM

-1101 LSNLG
+1101 LSNLV

>member
-17 FKRQIDSAVKS
+17 FKKQIDSAVKS
-28 VQKYKRT
+28 VQKFKRV
-35 ADKTKDVELNANDK
+35 ADQTKDVELNANDK
-49 NLQRAVRVAKKTL
+49 KLQKTIKVAKKSL
-62 DSFSNEKAKA
+62 DAFSNKKVKA
-72 KLDAKIEE
+72 KLDASIQD
-80 LQQKVLEASFELNQL
+80 LQQKVLESNFELDKLN
-95 DSKEVTPEVKLEKKK
+95 SKEVTPEIKLQKQK
-110 LIKDIAET
+110 LTKDIAEA

-130 NIDVNADNSK
+130 NIDINADNSK

-221 VDVDA
+221 VDVDT

-402 KWAQNSGVA
+402 KWAENSSVA

-618 IPIILAVS
+618 IAPILAVMD
-626 NFMGGGLIGRIIALV
+626 FLGPLAARLVALV
-641 SKFGLL
+641 TRFGWAKTGTLVLSK
-647 RAGLTILKGAFML
+647 AMTS
-660 LKGPLKIISVIFQLL
+660 LKGPIKLVTAIFQLL

-725 NFIINAWNA
+725 NFIINVWNA
-734 IKTFMVNVWN
+734 IKTFMVTVWN
-744 VLKAVA
+744 VLKTVA

-761 TTAVTNVYNFIMI
+761 TTAVSNVYNFIMI
-774 VWNQIVAYLQGLWNG
+774 IWNQIVAYLQGLWNG

-834 ITIATTVWNL
+834 ITIATTIWNL

-865 AIWTFLQTLWNTIVS
+865 AIWTFLQTLWNTIVT
-880 VATTVWNAITT
+880 VATKVWNAITT
-891 AISTALQAAW
+891 TISTALQAAW

-967 NKVVQGFVNVV
+967 NRVIQGFVNVV

-995 VDDFVTAGADM
+995 VDDFVSAGADM

-1128 KVELDINN
+1128 KVEFDVNN

>member
-17 FKRQIDSAVKS
+17 FKRQIDSAVKA

-35 ADKTKDVELNANDK
+35 ADKTKDVELSANDK
-49 NLQRAVRVAKKTL
+49 KLQKTIKVAKKTL
-62 DSFSNEKAKA
+62 DSFGNEKAKA
-72 KLDAKIEE
+72 KLDAKIED
-80 LQQKVLEASFELNQL
+80 LKQKVLEASFELNQL
-95 DSKEVTPEVKLEKKK
+95 DSKEVTPEVKLEKQK
-110 LIKDIAET
+110 LIKDITET

-160 KAIIDVDNGVANSK
+160 KAVIDVDNSVANSK

-180 ELKSIPNKTRSRLDV
+180 ELKSIPNKTRSRLNV

-221 VDVDA
+221 VDVDT

-232 YAYIIKANDN
+232 YTYIIKSNDN

-362 SAIFTTL
+362 SAIFTSL

-488 LPIIGNIFKNVFV
+488 LPIIGNIFKNVFA

-618 IPIILAVS
+618 IAPILAVMD
-626 NFMGGGLIGRIIALV
+626 FLGPLAARLVALV
-641 SKFGLL
+641 TKFGWAKTGTLVL
-647 RAGLTILKGAFML
+647 SKAMTS
-660 LKGPLKIISVIFQLL
+660 LKGPIKLVTAIFQLL

-750 SVVWNAILKAI
+750 SVVWNAILTAI
-761 TTAVTNVYNFIMI
+761 TTAVSNVYNFIMI

-834 ITIATTVWNL
+834 ITIATTIWNL

-865 AIWTFLQTLWNTIVS
+865 AIWTFLQTLWNTIVT
-880 VATTVWNAITT
+880 VATKVWNAITT
-891 AISTALQAAW
+891 TISTALQAAW

-967 NKVVQGFVNVV
+967 NRVIQGFVNVV

-995 VDDFVTAGADM
+995 VDDFVSAGADM

-1128 KVELDINN
+1128 KVEFDVNN

>member
-28 VQKYKRT
+28 VQRFKRV
-35 ADKTKDVELNANDK
+35 ADQTKDVELNADDK
-49 NLQRAVRVAKKTL
+49 KLQKTIKVAKKSL
-62 DSFSNEKAKA
+62 DAFSNKKVKA
-72 KLDAKIEE
+72 KLDASIQD
-80 LQQKVLEASFELNQL
+80 LQQKVLESNFELDKLN
-95 DSKEVTPEVKLEKKK
+95 SKEVTPEIKLQKQK
-110 LIKDIAET
+110 LTKDIAEA

-130 NIDVNADNSK
+130 NIDINADNSK

-150 SLEALNRSKA
+150 SFEALNRSKA

-221 VDVDA
+221 VDVDT

-320 MAISAIKMLNDGTL
+320 MAISAIKMLSDGTL

-618 IPIILAVS
+618 IAPILAVMD
-626 NFMGGGLIGRIIALV
+626 FLGPLAARLVALV
-641 SKFGLL
+641 TKFGWAKTGTLVL
-647 RAGLTILKGAFML
+647 SKAMTS
-660 LKGPLKIISVIFQLL
+660 LKGPIKLVTAIFQLL

-734 IKTFMVNVWN
+734 IKTFMVTVWN
-744 VLKAVA
+744 VLKTVA

-761 TTAVTNVYNFIMI
+761 TTAVSNVYNFIMI
-774 VWNQIVAYLQGLWNG
+774 IWNQIVAYLQGLWNG

-834 ITIATTVWNL
+834 ITIATTIWNL

-865 AIWTFLQTLWNTIVS
+865 AIWTFLQTLWNTIVT
-880 VATTVWNAITT
+880 VATKVWNAITT

-967 NKVVQGFVNVV
+967 NRVVQGFVNVV

-995 VDDFVTAGADM
+995 VDDFVSAGADM

-1128 KVELDINN
+1128 KVEFDVNN

>member
-17 FKRQIDSAVKS
+17 FKKQIDSAVKS
-28 VQKYKRT
+28 VQKFKRV
-35 ADKTKDVELNANDK
+35 ADQTKDVELNANDK
-49 NLQRAVRVAKKTL
+49 KLQKTIKVAKKSL
-62 DSFSNEKAKA
+62 DAFSNKKVKA
-72 KLDAKIEE
+72 KLDASIQD
-80 LQQKVLEASFELNQL
+80 LQQKVLESNFELDKLN
-95 DSKEVTPEVKLEKKK
+95 SKEVTPEIKLQKQK
-110 LIKDIAET
+110 LTKDIAEA

-130 NIDVNADNSK
+130 NIDINADNSK

-205 AFKKSLDALPN
+205 AFKKSLDTLPN

-221 VDVDA
+221 VDVDT

-402 KWAQNSGVA
+402 KWAENSSVA

-618 IPIILAVS
+618 IAPILAVMD
-626 NFMGGGLIGRIIALV
+626 FLGPLAARLVALV
-641 SKFGLL
+641 TRFGWAKTGTLVLSK
-647 RAGLTILKGAFML
+647 AMTS
-660 LKGPLKIISVIFQLL
+660 LKGPIKLVTAIFQLL

-734 IKTFMVNVWN
+734 IKTFMVTVWN
-744 VLKAVA
+744 VLKTVA

-761 TTAVTNVYNFIMI
+761 TTAVSNVYNFIMI
-774 VWNQIVAYLQGLWNG
+774 IWNQIVAYLQGLWNG

-834 ITIATTVWNL
+834 ITIATTIWNL

-865 AIWTFLQTLWNTIVS
+865 AIWTFLQTLWNTIVT
-880 VATTVWNAITT
+880 VATKVWNAITT
-891 AISTALQAAW
+891 TISTALQAAW

-967 NKVVQGFVNVV
+967 NRVIQGFVNVV

-995 VDDFVTAGADM
+995 VDDFVSAGADM

-1128 KVELDINN
+1128 KVEFDVNN